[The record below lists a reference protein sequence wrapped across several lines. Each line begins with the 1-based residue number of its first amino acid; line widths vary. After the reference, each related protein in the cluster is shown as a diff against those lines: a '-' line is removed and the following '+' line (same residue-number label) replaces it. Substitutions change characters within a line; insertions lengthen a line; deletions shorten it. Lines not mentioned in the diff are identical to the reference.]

1 MTEVRSTAEA
11 LRAISEELRAI
22 ERARFRDGE
31 PLPPTF
37 LGSRPWTIAASSF
50 ALGFAVT
57 RFVRAAIAKRNERRA
72 LPDAYVPPPLEA
84 SADDRTFAFANEAF
98 APSPTPP
105 EAAHASLE
113 RQLGSIPEAQLG
125 S

>member
-11 LRAISEELRAI
+11 LRAISDELRAI

-37 LGSRPWTIAASSF
+37 FGSRPWTIAASSF

-57 RFVRAAIAKRNERRA
+57 RFVRASIASTKRTPRAARHVRPARSVGRRSH
-72 LPDAYVPPPLEA
+72 LRVRE
-84 SADDRTFAFANEAF
+84 
-98 APSPTPP
+98 
-105 EAAHASLE
+105 
-113 RQLGSIPEAQLG
+113 
-125 S
+125 